1 MCSCHGYNVTVHHL
15 RMKCSEARIVK
26 QEKKKKRKKRKVG
39 SRKSIDDWSTMELLW
54 ASLFLLL
61 FYSIN
66 RTITRN
72 IPASNDWSYFRFCRA
87 RIRRGL
93 CSFGD
98 EYIAGK
104 WIMRKRKEKKETISI
119 RLSDLDEF
127 VLDKFCRIYK
137 KIVVT
142 IFRWFNQR
150 REDA

>member
-1 MCSCHGYNVTVHHL
+1 MFGSKN
-15 RMKCSEARIVK
+15 RQAR
-26 QEKKKKRKKRKVG
+26 KKKRKKRKVG

-54 ASLFLLL
+54 ASLFLFL
-61 FYSIN
+61 FYSII

-87 RIRRGL
+87 RIRRGS
-93 CSFGD
+93 CSFDD

-104 WIMRKRKEKKETISI
+104 WIEEKKRKEKKETISI
-119 RLSDLDEF
+119 RLFDLDEF

-150 REDA
+150 REGA